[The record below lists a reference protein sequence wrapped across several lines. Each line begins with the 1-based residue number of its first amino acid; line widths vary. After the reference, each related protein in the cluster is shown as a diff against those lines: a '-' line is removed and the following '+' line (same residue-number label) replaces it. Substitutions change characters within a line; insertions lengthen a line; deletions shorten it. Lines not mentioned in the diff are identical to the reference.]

1 MFNRTSLHVALLM
14 WGCIFSIIAFVCMI
28 ISNKFSKGKRKSLL
42 YILGTCAVLLFCDSL
57 AWEFRG
63 RPGTKSYWIV
73 TISNFMVFF
82 LSDVLLALYNSYIW
96 CSLYKDVP
104 GKQGKVPVKR
114 FKAVYMI
121 AAAGIIMCIISQF
134 TDFFYYIDSH
144 NYYHRNKGHIFSMLV
159 PVVGMIIDTTII
171 LQERKRISR
180 LTFISTISYIVLPFI
195 AAIVQIFFYG
205 ISITNIAISIS
216 VIVIFVAAI
225 MEQNENLAREENEA
239 ARLRI
244 SIMISQIAPH
254 FIYNTLT
261 TIKEMC
267 DTDPEE
273 AGELTGAFSEYLR
286 GNLESLNLD
295 KPIPFERELKHTKCY
310 VAIEKKRFGKK
321 IDVEYDIKYNN
332 FLLPAL
338 TLQPLVENA
347 IKYGLCKKRGGG
359 SVVISTEKIMDNVYV
374 IIKDNGTGFDTGKDM
389 DDDRIHTGIENVRGR
404 LKAMSGGSLQIES
417 TVGVGTVA
425 KIILP
430 QDNFVKRR

>member
-28 ISNKFSKGKRKSLL
+28 VSNKFSKRKRKLLL

-63 RPGTKSYWIV
+63 RKGTEAYRIV
-73 TISNFMVFF
+73 TISNFMVFV
-82 LSDVLLALYNSYIW
+82 LSDVMLALYNGYIW
-96 CSLYKDVP
+96 CSLYKDIP
-104 GKQGKVPVKR
+104 GKQDKMPVKR
-114 FKAVYMI
+114 FKTVYMI
-121 AAAGIIMCIISQF
+121 AAIGIVMCIISQF
-134 TDFFYYIDSH
+134 TDFYYYIDSD
-144 NYYHRNKGHIFSMLV
+144 NYYHRNHGHIVSMIV
-159 PVVGMIIDTTII
+159 PIIGMIIDTTII

-180 LTFISTISYIVLPFI
+180 LTFISDISYIVLPFI
-195 AAIVQIFFYG
+195 ASIAQIFFYG

-216 VIVIFVAAI
+216 MIVLFIAAMI
-225 MEQNENLAREENEA
+225 EQNENLAREENEA

-267 DTDPEE
+267 DTDPKE
-273 AGELTGAFSEYLR
+273 AGELTGDFSEYLR

-295 KPIPFERELKHTKCY
+295 KPIPFERELRHTKCY
-310 VAIEKKRFGKK
+310 VAIEKKRFGEK
-321 IDVEYDIKYNN
+321 INVEYDIKYEN

-359 SVVISTEKIMDNVYV
+359 TVVIGTEKIMDNVY
-374 IIKDNGTGFDTGKDM
+374 ITIKDNGIGFDNGKTS
-389 DDDRIHTGIENVRGR
+389 DDGRMHTGIQNVRGR
-404 LKAMSGGSLQIES
+404 LKDMSGGSLQIES
-417 TVGVGTVA
+417 TTGIGTMA
-425 KIILP
+425 TIILP
-430 QDNFVKRR
+430 QDNFTGKR

>member
-28 ISNKFSKGKRKSLL
+28 ISNKFSKRKRKSLL
-42 YILGTCAVLLFCDSL
+42 YILGTCAVLLLCDSH

-63 RPGTKSYWIV
+63 RTGTKAYWIV
-73 TISNFMVFF
+73 TISNFMVFV

-96 CSLYKDVP
+96 CSLYKDIHD
-104 GKQGKVPVKR
+104 KQGKIPVKR
-114 FKAVYMI
+114 FKAVYVI
-121 AAAGIIMCIISQF
+121 AAVGIIMCIVSQF
-134 TDFFYYIDSH
+134 TDFYYYIDSD
-144 NYYHRNKGHIFSMLV
+144 NYYHRNPGHIVSMIV
-159 PVVGMIIDTTII
+159 PIAGMIIDTTII

-180 LTFISTISYIVLPFI
+180 LTFISSISYIVLPFI
-195 AAIVQIFFYG
+195 ASIVQIFFYG
-205 ISITNIAISIS
+205 ISITNIAISVS
-216 VIVIFVAAI
+216 MIVLFIAAMI
-225 MEQNENLAREENEA
+225 EQNENLAREENEA

-267 DTDPEE
+267 DTDPKE
-273 AGELTGAFSEYLR
+273 AGKLTGDFSEYLR

-295 KPIPFERELKHTKCY
+295 KPIPFERELSHTKCY
-310 VAIEKKRFGKK
+310 VGIEKKRFGER
-321 IDVEYDIKYNN
+321 INVQYDIKYED

-359 SVVISTEKIMDNVYV
+359 TVIIGTEKISDSVYV
-374 IIKDNGTGFDTGKDM
+374 TIKDNGIGFDTDKVA
-389 DDDRIHTGIENVRGR
+389 DDGRVHTGIQNVRGR
-404 LKAMSGGSLQIES
+404 LKDMSGGSLQIES
-417 TVGVGTVA
+417 SAGIGTVA
-425 KIILP
+425 TIILP
-430 QDNFVKRR
+430 QDNFTGKR